1 MTKRALLLLCLLS
14 LSTACSTTER
24 VVLKPEIVEI
34 TKTEYVAVPDDLT
47 TPIAKQDR
55 PDGDLTY
62 GDAIGLWVMDRAT
75 VDKLNGR
82 LKAIDSLGTE
92 VEQ

>member
-1 MTKRALLLLCLLS
+1 MLLCLLF

-34 TKTEYVAVPDDLT
+34 TETVYVDVPADLT
-47 TPIAKQDR
+47 TPIAKQER

-75 VDKLNGR
+75 VDKLNGQ
-82 LKAIDSLGTE
+82 LKAIESLGKE
-92 VEQ
+92 DEQ

>member
-1 MTKRALLLLCLLS
+1 MRALVLLCLLI

-34 TKTEYVAVPDDLT
+34 TDTVYIAVPADLT
-47 TPIAKQDR
+47 APIAKQER
-55 PDGDLTY
+55 PDGDLVY
-62 GDAIGLWVMDRAT
+62 GGAIYLWSLDRAT

-82 LKAIDSLGTE
+82 LKAIESLGD
-92 VEQ
+92 EQ

>member
-1 MTKRALLLLCLLS
+1 MPALTLLCLLI

-34 TKTEYVAVPDDLT
+34 TKTEYVAVPADLT
-47 TPIAKQDR
+47 TPIAKQAR
-55 PDGDLTY
+55 PDGDVTWGALAESLTEE
-62 GDAIGLWVMDRAT
+62 RAT

-82 LKAIDSLGTE
+82 LKAIESLGKDAD
-92 VEQ
+92 Q

>member
-1 MTKRALLLLCLLS
+1 MRALVLWCLSIS
-14 LSTACSTTER
+14 LMACSTTER

-34 TKTEYVAVPDDLT
+34 TNTAYVAVPADLT
-47 TPIAKQDR
+47 TPIAKQER

-62 GDAIGLWVMDRAT
+62 GDAIGLWVEDRST

-82 LKAIDSLGTE
+82 LKAIESLGD
-92 VEQ
+92 EQ